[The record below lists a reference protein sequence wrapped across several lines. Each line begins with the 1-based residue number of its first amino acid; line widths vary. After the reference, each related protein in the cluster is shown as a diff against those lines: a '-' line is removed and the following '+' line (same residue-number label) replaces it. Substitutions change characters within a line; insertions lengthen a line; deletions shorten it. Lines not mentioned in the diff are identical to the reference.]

1 MHEYNTFIK
10 QLNEKF
16 NLGIFSDEHKRL
28 IDLARNADIFY
39 KPSGSGGGDLGL
51 VITNS
56 EKKLTH
62 FLSTLSDSNFSVIDL
77 R

>member
-1 MHEYNTFIK
+1 MQEYNTFVK

-16 NLGIFSDEHKRL
+16 NLGIFTDEHRQLMEIAKKT
-28 IDLARNADIFY
+28 DIFY
-39 KPSGSGGGDLGL
+39 KTSGAGGGDLGL

-56 EKKLTH
+56 EQKLTE
-62 FLSTLSDSNFSVIDL
+62 FLTKLSNNNYQTLDL

>member
-1 MHEYNTFIK
+1 MEEYNTFIK

-28 IDLARNADIFY
+28 IDFARNADIFY

-56 EKKLTH
+56 EKKLTY
-62 FLSTLSDSNFSVIDL
+62 FLSTLSDSNFSAIDL